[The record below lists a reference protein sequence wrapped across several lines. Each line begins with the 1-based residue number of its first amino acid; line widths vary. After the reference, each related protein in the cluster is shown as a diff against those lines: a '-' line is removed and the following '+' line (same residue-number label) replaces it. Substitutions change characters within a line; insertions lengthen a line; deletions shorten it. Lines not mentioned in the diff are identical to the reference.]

1 MEHSRFPNPS
11 GLNEEGHYS
20 TAADMARLARAVLE
34 HETLA
39 RIVSTRSVSVA
50 GRSLTNHN
58 KLLWQYEGCTGL
70 KTGYTEAAGR
80 TLVSS
85 AERDGQT
92 LIAVT
97 LNDRNDWADHAALF
111 DYGFACYP
119 SAMLALAGRE
129 VQIIRRAED
138 LDRRRYP
145 RILFALPLDEAGQNF
160 EYFRMLARLRRETN
174 LLEGCTGGLIVDGP
188 GELYTKSTAAELALA
203 MNQAGCA
210 LVGRPL
216 VEATGSLANFRIQ
229 AKNLGTDPAGAYQA
243 SVAETVQR
251 LEHETFPRHPRPN
264 LVVLHASSH
273 HTSNTMALWGELQK
287 RLSPR
292 WQVEEIGL
300 RNGTLS
306 DCSGCPYTMCLHFG
320 ERGGCFYGGVMSEEV
335 YPAVRRADALILMCP
350 NYNDALSANLTAF
363 INRLT
368 ALFRQTRFYD
378 KAVFALVVSGYSG
391 SDTVA
396 RQLISALNMNKSF
409 YLPPRFALLE
419 TANAP
424 GEALSAPGI
433 QDRLDRFAAGMEGL
447 FAENKN

>member
-1 MEHSRFPNPS
+1 MSLTVYYPS
-11 GLNEEGHYS
+11 LDDP
-20 TAADMARLARAVLE
+20 ARQARLDQVLS
-34 HETLA
+34 
-39 RIVSTRSVSVA
+39 R
-50 GRSLTNHN
+50 
-58 KLLWQYEGCTGL
+58 
-70 KTGYTEAAGR
+70 
-80 TLVSS
+80 
-85 AERDGQT
+85 
-92 LIAVT
+92 
-97 LNDRNDWADHAALF
+97 
-111 DYGFACYP
+111 
-119 SAMLALAGRE
+119 ALAGRE

-138 LDRRRYP
+138 LDRRRSP

-160 EYFRMLARLRRETN
+160 AYFRMLARLRREVN

-203 MNQAGCA
+203 MNLAGCA

-229 AKNLGTDPAGAYQA
+229 AKNLGTDLVGAYEA
-243 SVAETVQR
+243 AARELVDR
-251 LEHETFPRHPRPN
+251 LEGETFPRRERPN
-264 LVVLHASSH
+264 LLALHASSH

-287 RLSPR
+287 RLSSR

-424 GEALSAPGI
+424 GEALSAPSI

-447 FAENKN
+447 FAEDKN

>member
-1 MEHSRFPNPS
+1 MFP
-11 GLNEEGHYS
+11 
-20 TAADMARLARAVLE
+20 ARE
-34 HETLA
+34 
-39 RIVSTRSVSVA
+39 
-50 GRSLTNHN
+50 
-58 KLLWQYEGCTGL
+58 
-70 KTGYTEAAGR
+70 
-80 TLVSS
+80 
-85 AERDGQT
+85 
-92 LIAVT
+92 
-97 LNDRNDWADHAALF
+97 
-111 DYGFACYP
+111 
-119 SAMLALAGRE
+119 
-129 VQIIRRAED
+129 
-138 LDRRRYP
+138 
-145 RILFALPLDEAGQNF
+145 
-160 EYFRMLARLRRETN
+160 
-174 LLEGCTGGLIVDGP
+174 
-188 GELYTKSTAAELALA
+188 
-203 MNQAGCA
+203 
-210 LVGRPL
+210 
-216 VEATGSLANFRIQ
+216 
-229 AKNLGTDPAGAYQA
+229 
-243 SVAETVQR
+243 
-251 LEHETFPRHPRPN
+251 RPN
-264 LVVLHASSH
+264 LLALHASSH

-335 YPAVRRADALILMCP
+335 YPAVRKADALILMCP

-368 ALFRQTRFYD
+368 ALFRQTRF
-378 KAVFALVVSGYSG
+378 GYSG

>member
-1 MEHSRFPNPS
+1 MSLTVYYPS
-11 GLNEEGHYS
+11 LDGP
-20 TAADMARLARAVLE
+20 ARQARL
-34 HETLA
+34 
-39 RIVSTRSVSVA
+39 
-50 GRSLTNHN
+50 
-58 KLLWQYEGCTGL
+58 
-70 KTGYTEAAGR
+70 
-80 TLVSS
+80 
-85 AERDGQT
+85 
-92 LIAVT
+92 
-97 LNDRNDWADHAALF
+97 DR
-111 DYGFACYP
+111 
-119 SAMLALAGRE
+119 
-129 VQIIRRAED
+129 VQMIRRAED

-229 AKNLGTDPAGAYQA
+229 AKNLGADLAGAYEAAARELAGQ
-243 SVAETVQR
+243 AETFV
-251 LEHETFPRHPRPN
+251 FPARERPN
-264 LVVLHASSH
+264 LLALHASSH

-306 DCSGCPYTMCLHFG
+306 DCSGCPYTMCLH
-320 ERGGCFYGGVMSEEV
+320 
-335 YPAVRRADALILMCP
+335 PAVRKADALILMCP

>member
-1 MEHSRFPNPS
+1 MSLTVYYPS
-11 GLNEEGHYS
+11 LDDP
-20 TAADMARLARAVLE
+20 ARQARLDRVL
-34 HETLA
+34 
-39 RIVSTRSVSVA
+39 S
-50 GRSLTNHN
+50 
-58 KLLWQYEGCTGL
+58 Q
-70 KTGYTEAAGR
+70 
-80 TLVSS
+80 
-85 AERDGQT
+85 
-92 LIAVT
+92 
-97 LNDRNDWADHAALF
+97 
-111 DYGFACYP
+111 
-119 SAMLALAGRE
+119 ALAGRE
-129 VQIIRRAED
+129 VQVIRRAED
-138 LDRRRYP
+138 LDRREYD

-229 AKNLGTDPAGAYQA
+229 AKNLGADLVGAYEAAARELADQ
-243 SVAETVQR
+243 AETFV
-251 LEHETFPRHPRPN
+251 FPARERPN
-264 LVVLHASSH
+264 LLALHASSH

-287 RLSPR
+287 RLSSR

-335 YPAVRRADALILMCP
+335 YPAVRKADALILMCP